1 MDLSKY
7 RQLYISETQEN
18 LDELARRLV
27 ELEARP
33 DHKDHIDTVF
43 RLFHSIKGM
52 SGTMGY
58 APMFELAHEIEELM
72 DRVRRQTRRVVPE
85 VIDALLAGVD
95 RMGRWLGDVEAERLP
110 LVVDAPTEALRA
122 QIRALVEAGGS
133 GAPEAVKPAVLVVEP
148 GDRVVVA
155 RPAADCEGPAM
166 RGFVLLRK
174 LAAMGTVRSSVPD
187 AATLR
192 AGRFDGELR
201 VALTSRH
208 AAEKIERFVRLAPE
222 WAEVTVTVAPAPPAP
237 IAAPADDDDLAFVGD
252 LDLGDLDDD
261 PPAPKS
267 AAPSSAAPKSAAPPA
282 APAPKS
288 AAPPP
293 ASPLAAPDEDAPD
306 ASLDEPADA
315 AAIVRPPPR
324 RTIRVRTDWLD
335 TLLDRVGDL
344 LIVSQRMWALERES
358 PHPRASRLLGELSRL
373 LAGLH
378 QDALSVRMTP
388 LTVLTERLPRVVRDL
403 ARQAGKQATITI
415 EGDDQRVDRAIIEG
429 LDAPLTHIIRNAIE
443 HGIEPADIRRIH
455 GKPATGRLVLRCER
469 VRDEIVVSMRD
480 DGQGIDR
487 RHLAERAVRLGLVD
501 RDRATAL
508 AERDLCRLVCLPGL
522 SIQDRAGHLAGRGV
536 GMDAVA
542 DAATAL
548 GGRVEVESER
558 GVGTTVRLHLPRT
571 PGITRLLLVETGGQV
586 YGIPLSHV
594 RRTGLFDPTESAGG
608 RVECDGEQLP
618 LHPLCTLLGERG
630 ESRRGPGVVIAAG
643 RSPFVVLVD
652 RLVGQQDALQKPLGP
667 LLERIEGL
675 SGVTV
680 DAEGHPVFVLD
691 LPRMVEGPAEVSR

>member
-7 RQLYISETQEN
+7 RQLYLSETQEN

-110 LVVDAPTEALRA
+110 LVIDAATEALRG

-148 GDRVVVA
+148 GDRVIVA

-187 AATLR
+187 AAALR

-208 AAEKIERFVRLAPE
+208 PAEKIERFVRLAPE
-222 WAEVTVTVAPAPPAP
+222 WAAVAVTVAPAPPAP

-261 PPAPKS
+261 PPA
-267 AAPSSAAPKSAAPPA
+267 
-282 APAPKS
+282 APAP
-288 AAPPP
+288 APALSP
-293 ASPLAAPDEDAPD
+293 APAPDEDD
-306 ASLDEPADA
+306 ASLDEPGA

-344 LIVSQRMWALERES
+344 LIISQRMWALERES

-455 GKPATGRLVLRCER
+455 DKPATGRLVLRCER
-469 VRDEIVVSMRD
+469 VRDEIVVSLRD

-487 RHLAERAVRLGLVD
+487 RHLAERAVRLGLVE
-501 RDRATAL
+501 RDRAAAL

-522 SIQDRAGHLAGRGV
+522 SIRDRAGHLAGRGV

-542 DAATAL
+542 DAVTAL
-548 GGRVEVESER
+548 GGRVDVESER

-571 PGITRLLLVETGGQV
+571 PGITRLLLVEAGGQV
-586 YGIPLSHV
+586 YGIPLNHV
-594 RRTGLFDPTESAGG
+594 RRTGLFDPAEGVGG
-608 RVECDGEQLP
+608 RVECDGEELP
-618 LHPLCTLLGERG
+618 LHPLRALLGERG
-630 ESRRGPGVVIAAG
+630 ESGRGPGVVIAAG
-643 RSPFVVLVD
+643 RAPFVVLVD

-691 LPRMVEGPAEVSR
+691 LPRMVEGPAEVAT